1 MNPAEKKKKLEDTKV
16 VKAEPGI
23 KQPDNPPETFIV
35 TPRLCLMPFP
45 SPNLVESLQSY
56 FTRQFN
62 NKFMIWNISEY
73 PHPTESLT
81 SQTLD
86 FIFVGYPS
94 PPLSVIFSIFSSI
107 QCWLKSDPEN
117 IAIMHCQTTKG
128 RSYMMMASFLV
139 WTNEYNSV
147 MDAFRKLCSITQ
159 QRIDLLPSQVRY
171 MKYVQELT
179 KNQIKSR
186 KIRISKI
193 ILDGIPL
200 IEQEGASVRPYLQI
214 FQNSELVYTSYKKD
228 TPLISYYPSDIS
240 IVFELDLE
248 IEGDVIIRC
257 RHLGNDNKPITI
269 LRAMIH
275 TAFYNELIIR
285 LHKSDLDGPFN
296 DDRFS
301 GTFNMDLVLASNSE
315 SEDDSLEQI
324 VGFNHSKH
332 NSIPFVDLIGSEEV
346 KNDEKI
352 SAKTKCEDFD
362 DLFK

>member
-1 MNPAEKKKKLEDTKV
+1 
-16 VKAEPGI
+16 
-23 KQPDNPPETFIV
+23 
-35 TPRLCLMPFP
+35 MPFP
-45 SPNLVESLQSY
+45 SADLVTSLQSY

-62 NKFMIWNISEY
+62 NKFMIWNFSEY
-73 PHPTESLT
+73 PHPTEALV

-86 FIFVGYPS
+86 FIFIGHPS
-94 PPLSVIFSIFSSI
+94 PPLPVIFSIFSSI
-107 QCWLKSDPEN
+107 QGWLKSDPEN
-117 IAIMHCQTTKG
+117 VAIMHCQTTKG

-139 WTNEYNSV
+139 WTHEYSSV

-171 MKYVQELT
+171 MKYIQDLV
-179 KNQIKSR
+179 KYQIKSR

-214 FQNSELVYTSYKKD
+214 FRNSELVYTSYKKD
-228 TPLISYYPSDIS
+228 APLVSYYPSDIS

-248 IEGDVIIRC
+248 IEGDILIRC
-257 RHLGNDNKPITI
+257 RHLGKDNKPITI

-275 TAFYNELIIR
+275 TAFYNDLIIR

-301 GTFNMDLVLASNSE
+301 GTFNMDLVLGSNLE

-324 VGFNHSKH
+324 IGLNHDKH

-346 KNDEKI
+346 KKDEMVP
-352 SAKTKCEDFD
+352 AKKKYEEFD